1 MPQLSLELVKDIIA
15 RKDGTGQIN
24 VNFGTMDMAHE
35 LTQKVR
41 GIEVAPRSTDSMW
54 VYRPQDTYAMGYIG
68 FYPHIHDAAGAIGD
82 QDRRYAVFSPN
93 IHNGK
98 YSYGDKQHM
107 ASALHKP
114 KGVANAAK
122 HLRPLTTKQ
131 VLEFT
136 QGEFVSALFDAKSTA
151 RSQVARATQQ
161 IDCKLFPLERFR
173 KSDTTPLQ
181 DELQRILNSDYVF
194 VDKELEA
201 QLYAAFAAVA
211 EHEENKKLH
220 EAKHTFIEVIE
231 ANGRNTFRG
240 YAEVDD
246 DRSLF
251 RLADTQENLFYF
263 TQEELPERLMG
274 AMSVLSMVEVGIY
287 VSGVGYRAANNMFYV
302 RCE

>member
-1 MPQLSLELVKDIIA
+1 MPQLSLKLVKDIA
-15 RKDGTGQIN
+15 GQRDVV

-41 GIEVAPRSTDSMW
+41 GIEVAPRSTESMW

-68 FYPHIHDAAGAIGD
+68 YC
-82 QDRRYAVFSPN
+82 QVYNQEQRYAVFSPN

-98 YSYGDKQHM
+98 YNYGENQHM
-107 ASALHKP
+107 TSALHRT

-136 QGEFVSALFDAKSTA
+136 QGEFVSALYEAKSTA
-151 RSQVARATQQ
+151 RNQVTRATQQ
-161 IDCKLFPLERFR
+161 IDCKLFALNAFR
-173 KSDTTPLQ
+173 KADTTPLQ

-201 QLYAAFAAVA
+201 QLHAAFTAVA

-220 EAKHTFIEVIE
+220 DAKHTFIEVIE
-231 ANGRNTFRG
+231 THGRNTFRG

-246 DRSLF
+246 DRSLYHM
-251 RLADTQENLFYF
+251 ADTKENLFYF
-263 TQEELPERLMG
+263 TQEELPDRLMG
-274 AMSVLSMVEVGIY
+274 SMSVLSMVEPGVY
-287 VSGVGYRAANNMFYV
+287 VSGVGYRAASNMFYV

>member
-1 MPQLSLELVKDIIA
+1 MPQIALKLVKDIIA
-15 RKDGTGQIN
+15 QKDVVT

-41 GIEVAPRSTDSMW
+41 GIAVAPRSTDSMW

-68 FYPHIHDAAGAIGD
+68 YCQVHDTGD
-82 QDRRYAVFSPN
+82 QEQRYAVFSPN

-98 YSYGDKQHM
+98 YSYGEKQHM
-107 ASALHKP
+107 ASALHRP

-136 QGEFVSALFDAKSTA
+136 QGEFVSALFDAKTTA

-211 EHEENKKLH
+211 EHEESKQLH
-220 EAKHTFIEVIE
+220 DAKHTFIEVVE
-231 ANGRNTFRG
+231 AHGRNTFRG
-240 YAEVDD
+240 YAEVND
-246 DRSLF
+246 DRSLS

-263 TQEELPERLMG
+263 TQEELPDRLMG

>member
-1 MPQLSLELVKDIIA
+1 MPQLSLKLVKDIA
-15 RKDGTGQIN
+15 GQRDVV

-68 FYPHIHDAAGAIGD
+68 YCQVHETGIKSSVTRCSRPTYTTASITMV
-82 QDRRYAVFSPN
+82 RNR
-93 IHNGK
+93 
-98 YSYGDKQHM
+98 HM
-107 ASALHKP
+107 ASALHRP

-136 QGEFVSALFDAKSTA
+136 QGDFASALYDAKSTA
-151 RSQVARATQQ
+151 RNHVIRATQQ
-161 IDCKLFPLERFR
+161 IDYKLFPLERFR
-173 KSDTTPLQ
+173 KADTTPLQ

-201 QLYAAFAAVA
+201 QLHAAFTAAA
-211 EHEENKKLH
+211 EHEESKKLH
-220 EAKHTFIEVIE
+220 EANHTFIEVIE
-231 ANGRNTFRG
+231 AHGRNTFRG
-240 YAEVDD
+240 YAEVDN
-246 DRSLF
+246 DRSLS
-251 RLADTQENLFYF
+251 RLADTKENLFYF
-263 TQEELPERLMG
+263 TQEELPDRLMG
-274 AMSVLSMVEVGIY
+274 AMSVLSMVETGVY
-287 VSGVGYRAANNMFYV
+287 VSGVGYRAASNMFYV

>member
-1 MPQLSLELVKDIIA
+1 MPQLSLKLVKDIV
-15 RKDGTGQIN
+15 GQRDVV

-68 FYPHIHDAAGAIGD
+68 YCQVHETGD
-82 QDRRYAVFSPN
+82 QEQRYAVFSPN
-93 IHNGK
+93 IQNGK
-98 YSYGDKQHM
+98 YNYGEKQHM
-107 ASALHKP
+107 TSALHRT

-136 QGEFVSALFDAKSTA
+136 QGDFASALFDAKSAA
-151 RSQVARATQQ
+151 RNQVTRATQQ

-173 KSDTTPLQ
+173 KADTTPLQ

-201 QLYAAFAAVA
+201 QLYAGFAAVA

-220 EAKHTFIEVIE
+220 EANHTFIEVIE
-231 ANGRNTFRG
+231 AHGRNTFRG
-240 YAEVDD
+240 YAEVDN
-246 DRSLF
+246 DRSLS
-251 RLADTQENLFYF
+251 RLADTKENLFYF
-263 TQEELPERLMG
+263 TQEELPDRLMG
-274 AMSVLSMVEVGIY
+274 SMSVLSMVEPGVY
-287 VSGVGYRAANNMFYV
+287 VSGVGYRAASNMFYV

>member
-1 MPQLSLELVKDIIA
+1 MPQITLKLVKDIIA
-15 RKDGTGQIN
+15 QKDVVT

-41 GIEVAPRSTDSMW
+41 GIAVATRSTDSMW

-68 FYPHIHDAAGAIGD
+68 YCQVHETGD
-82 QDRRYAVFSPN
+82 QEQRYAVFSPN
-93 IHNGK
+93 IHNGTH
-98 YSYGDKQHM
+98 SYGEKQHM
-107 ASALHKP
+107 ASALHKS

-136 QGEFVSALFDAKSTA
+136 QGEFVSALFDAKTTA

-211 EHEENKKLH
+211 EHEESKQLH
-220 EAKHTFIEVIE
+220 DAKHTFIEVVE
-231 ANGRNTFRG
+231 AHGRNTFRG
-240 YAEVDD
+240 YAEVND
-246 DRSLF
+246 DRSLS

-263 TQEELPERLMG
+263 TQEELPDRLMG

>member
-1 MPQLSLELVKDIIA
+1 MPQLPLKLVKDIV
-15 RKDGTGQIN
+15 GQRDVVT

-68 FYPHIHDAAGAIGD
+68 YC
-82 QDRRYAVFSPN
+82 QVYNQEQRYAVFSPN

-98 YSYGDKQHM
+98 YNYGEKQHM
-107 ASALHKP
+107 ASALHRP

-122 HLRPLTTKQ
+122 HLRPLTAKQ
-131 VLEFT
+131 VLELT

-151 RSQVARATQQ
+151 RSQVAKATQQ
-161 IDCKLFPLERFR
+161 IDLRLFALERYR
-173 KSDTTPLQ
+173 KPDLNPLQ

-201 QLYAAFAAVA
+201 QLHAAFTAVA
-211 EHEENKKLH
+211 EHEDSKKLH
-220 EAKHTFIEVIE
+220 NAKHTFIEVIE
-231 ANGRNTFRG
+231 THGRNTFRG

-246 DRSLF
+246 DRSLY
-251 RLADTQENLFYF
+251 RMADTKENLFYF
-263 TQEELPERLMG
+263 TQEELPDRLMG
-274 AMSVLSMVEVGIY
+274 AMSVLSMVETGVY
-287 VSGVGYRAANNMFYV
+287 VSGVGYRAASNMFYV

>member
-1 MPQLSLELVKDIIA
+1 MPQLSLKLVKDIV
-15 RKDGTGQIN
+15 GQRDVVT

-68 FYPHIHDAAGAIGD
+68 YC
-82 QDRRYAVFSPN
+82 QVYNQEQRYAVFSPN

-98 YSYGDKQHM
+98 YNYGEKQHM
-107 ASALHKP
+107 ASALHRP

-136 QGEFVSALFDAKSTA
+136 QGDFVSALFDAKSTA
-151 RSQVARATQQ
+151 RSQVAEATQQ
-161 IDCKLFPLERFR
+161 IVLRLFAWERYR
-173 KSDTTPLQ
+173 KPDLNPLQ

-201 QLYAAFAAVA
+201 QLYEGFAAAA
-211 EHEENKKLH
+211 EHEESKKLH

-231 ANGRNTFRG
+231 THGRNTFRG

-246 DRSLF
+246 DRSMY
-251 RLADTQENLFYF
+251 RMADTKENLFYF
-263 TQEELPERLMG
+263 TQEELPDRLMG
-274 AMSVLSMVEVGIY
+274 AMSVLSMVETGVY
-287 VSGVGYRAANNMFYV
+287 VSGVGYRAASNMFYV

>member
-1 MPQLSLELVKDIIA
+1 MPQLSLKLVKDIA
-15 RKDGTGQIN
+15 GQRDVV

-68 FYPHIHDAAGAIGD
+68 YCQVHETGD
-82 QDRRYAVFSPN
+82 QEQRYAVFSPN

-98 YSYGDKQHM
+98 YNYGEKQHM
-107 ASALHKP
+107 ASALHRP

-136 QGEFVSALFDAKSTA
+136 QGDFASALYDAKSTA
-151 RSQVARATQQ
+151 RNQVIRATQQ
-161 IDCKLFPLERFR
+161 IDCKLFPLERYYGR
-173 KSDTTPLQ
+173 KADTTPLQ

-201 QLYAAFAAVA
+201 QLYEGFAAVA
-211 EHEENKKLH
+211 EHGESKKLH
-220 EAKHTFIEVIE
+220 EANHTFIEVIE
-231 ANGRNTFRG
+231 THGRNTFRG
-240 YAEVDD
+240 YAEVDN
-246 DRSLF
+246 DRSLS
-251 RLADTQENLFYF
+251 RLADTKENLFYF
-263 TQEELPERLMG
+263 TQEELPDRLMG
-274 AMSVLSMVEVGIY
+274 AMSVLSMVETGVY
-287 VSGVGYRAANNMFYV
+287 VSGVGYRAASNMFYV

>member
-1 MPQLSLELVKDIIA
+1 MPQLSLKLVKDIA
-15 RKDGTGQIN
+15 GQRDVVT

-68 FYPHIHDAAGAIGD
+68 YR
-82 QDRRYAVFSPN
+82 QVYNQEQRYAVFSPN
-93 IHNGK
+93 IQNGK
-98 YSYGDKQHM
+98 YNYSEKQHM
-107 ASALHKP
+107 ASALHRT

-122 HLRPLTTKQ
+122 HLRPLTAKQ

-136 QGEFVSALFDAKSTA
+136 QGEFASALFDAKSTA
-151 RSQVARATQQ
+151 RSQVAKATQQ
-161 IDCKLFPLERFR
+161 IDLRLFALERYR
-173 KSDTTPLQ
+173 KPDLNPLQ
-181 DELQRILNSDYVF
+181 SELQRILNSDYVF

-201 QLYAAFAAVA
+201 QLHAAFTAVA
-211 EHEENKKLH
+211 EYEDSKKLH

-231 ANGRNTFRG
+231 SHGRNTFRG

-246 DRSLF
+246 DRSLY
-251 RLADTQENLFYF
+251 RMADTKENLFCF
-263 TQEELPERLMG
+263 TQEELPDRLMG
-274 AMSVLSMVEVGIY
+274 SMSVLSLVEPGVY
-287 VSGVGYRAANNMFYV
+287 VSGVGYRAASNMFYV

>member
-1 MPQLSLELVKDIIA
+1 MPQLSLKLVKDIA
-15 RKDGTGQIN
+15 GQRDAV

-68 FYPHIHDAAGAIGD
+68 YCQVHETGD
-82 QDRRYAVFSPN
+82 QEQRYAVFSPN
-93 IHNGK
+93 IQNGK
-98 YSYGDKQHM
+98 YNYGEKQHM
-107 ASALHKP
+107 TSALHRT

-136 QGEFVSALFDAKSTA
+136 QGDFASALFDAKSAA
-151 RSQVARATQQ
+151 RNQVTRATQQ

-173 KSDTTPLQ
+173 KADTTPLQ

-201 QLYAAFAAVA
+201 QLYAGFAAVA

-220 EAKHTFIEVIE
+220 EANHTFIEVIE
-231 ANGRNTFRG
+231 AHGRNTFRG
-240 YAEVDD
+240 YAEVDN
-246 DRSLF
+246 DRSLY
-251 RLADTQENLFYF
+251 RMADTKENLFYF
-263 TQEELPERLMG
+263 TQEELPDRLMG
-274 AMSVLSMVEVGIY
+274 SMSVLSMVEPGVY
-287 VSGVGYRAANNMFYV
+287 VSGVGYRAASNMFYV

>member
-1 MPQLSLELVKDIIA
+1 MPQIALKLVKDIIA
-15 RKDGTGQIN
+15 QKDVVT

-41 GIEVAPRSTDSMW
+41 GIAVAPRSTDSMW

-68 FYPHIHDAAGAIGD
+68 YCQVHDTGD
-82 QDRRYAVFSPN
+82 QEQRYAVFSPN

-98 YSYGDKQHM
+98 YNYGEKQHM
-107 ASALHKP
+107 ASALHRP

-136 QGEFVSALFDAKSTA
+136 QGEFVSALFDAKTTA

-173 KSDTTPLQ
+173 KADTTPLQ

-211 EHEENKKLH
+211 EHEESKQLH
-220 EAKHTFIEVIE
+220 DAKHTFIEVVE
-231 ANGRNTFRG
+231 AHGRNTFRG
-240 YAEVDD
+240 YAEVND
-246 DRSLF
+246 DRSLS

-263 TQEELPERLMG
+263 TQEELPDRLMG

>member
-1 MPQLSLELVKDIIA
+1 MPQITLKLVKDIIA
-15 RKDGTGQIN
+15 QKDVVT

-41 GIEVAPRSTDSMW
+41 GIAVAPRSTESMW

-68 FYPHIHDAAGAIGD
+68 YCQVHDTGD
-82 QDRRYAVFSPN
+82 QEQRYAVFSPN

-98 YSYGDKQHM
+98 YSYGEKQHM
-107 ASALHKP
+107 ASALHKS

-122 HLRPLTTKQ
+122 HLRPLTTKK

-136 QGEFVSALFDAKSTA
+136 QGEFVSALFDAKTTA
-151 RSQVARATQQ
+151 HSQVVKATQQ
-161 IDCKLFPLERFR
+161 IDRNLFPLERFR
-173 KSDTTPLQ
+173 QSDTTPLQ

-211 EHEENKKLH
+211 EHEESKQLH
-220 EAKHTFIEVIE
+220 DAKHTFIEVIG

-263 TQEELPERLMG
+263 TQEELPDRLMG

>member
-1 MPQLSLELVKDIIA
+1 MPQLSLKLVKEIV
-15 RKDGTGQIN
+15 GQEDTIYP
-24 VNFGTMDMAHE
+24 NFGTQDMAHE
-35 LTQKVR
+35 FTQKVR
-41 GIEVAPRSTDSMW
+41 GISVAPRTGDSMW

-68 FYPHIHDAAGAIGD
+68 YCQVHETGD
-82 QDRRYAVFSPN
+82 QEQRYAVFSPN

-98 YSYGDKQHM
+98 YNYGEKQHM
-107 ASALHKP
+107 ASALHRL

-131 VLEFT
+131 VLALT

-151 RSQVARATQQ
+151 RSQVAKATQQ
-161 IDCKLFPLERFR
+161 IEGGKLFALERFR
-173 KSDTTPLQ
+173 KPDTTPLQ

-211 EHEENKKLH
+211 EHEESKKLH
-220 EAKHTFIEVIE
+220 AAKHTFIEVIE

-240 YAEVDD
+240 FAEVDD

-263 TQEELPERLMG
+263 TQEELPDRLMG

>member
-1 MPQLSLELVKDIIA
+1 MPQLSLELVKEIV
-15 RKDGTGQIN
+15 GQEDTIY

-41 GIEVAPRSTDSMW
+41 GISVAPRSTDSMW

-68 FYPHIHDAAGAIGD
+68 FCPPMRDAAGAIGD
-82 QDRRYAVFSPN
+82 KDRRYAVFSPN

-98 YSYGDKQHM
+98 FNYGERQNM
-107 ASALHKP
+107 ASALHIA

-136 QGEFVSALFDAKSTA
+136 QGEFASAWYDAKCTA
-151 RSQVARATQQ
+151 QRQMTRATQQ
-161 IDCKLFPLERFR
+161 IDYMLFPLERFR
-173 KSDTTPLQ
+173 QKSGIPPLQ

-211 EHEENKKLH
+211 EHEESKKIH
-220 EAKHTFIEVIE
+220 DTKHTFIEVIE

-240 YAEVDD
+240 YAEVDG
-246 DRSLF
+246 DRNLF
-251 RLADTQENLFYF
+251 PLADTQENKFYF

-274 AMSVLSMVEVGIY
+274 AMSVLSMVEVGVY
-287 VSGVGYRAANNMFYV
+287 VSGVGYRAANNVFYV

>member
-1 MPQLSLELVKDIIA
+1 MPQLALKLVKDILAKKI
-15 RKDGTGQIN
+15 GEIT

-41 GIEVAPRSTDSMW
+41 GIAVAPRSTESMW

-68 FYPHIHDAAGAIGD
+68 YCQVHETGD
-82 QDRRYAVFSPN
+82 QEQRYAVFSPN

-98 YSYGDKQHM
+98 YSYGVKQHM
-107 ASALHKP
+107 ASALHRP

-122 HLRPLTTKQ
+122 HLRPLLTKQ
-131 VLEFT
+131 VLALT

-151 RSQVARATQQ
+151 RSQVVKATQQ

-173 KSDTTPLQ
+173 QSDTTPLQ

-211 EHEENKKLH
+211 EHEESKQLH
-220 EAKHTFIEVIE
+220 DAKHTFIEVIG

-240 YAEVDD
+240 YAEVND
-246 DRSLF
+246 DRSLS

-263 TQEELPERLMG
+263 TQEELPDRLMG

>member
-1 MPQLSLELVKDIIA
+1 MPQLSLKLVKDIV
-15 RKDGTGQIN
+15 GQRDVVT

-68 FYPHIHDAAGAIGD
+68 YCQVHGTGD
-82 QDRRYAVFSPN
+82 QGQRYAVFSPN

-98 YSYGDKQHM
+98 YNYGEKQHM
-107 ASALHKP
+107 ASALHRP

-136 QGEFVSALFDAKSTA
+136 QGEFVNALYEAKSTA
-151 RSQVARATQQ
+151 RSQVAKATQQ
-161 IDCKLFPLERFR
+161 IDLRLFALERYR
-173 KSDTTPLQ
+173 KSDLNPLQ
-181 DELQRILNSDYVF
+181 NELQRILNSDYVF

-201 QLYAAFAAVA
+201 QLHAAFTAVA
-211 EHEENKKLH
+211 EHEESKQLH
-220 EAKHTFIEVIE
+220 DAKHTFIEVIE
-231 ANGRNTFRG
+231 SHGRNTFRG

-246 DRSLF
+246 DRSLY
-251 RLADTQENLFYF
+251 RMADTKENLFYF
-263 TQEELPERLMG
+263 TQEELPDRLMG
-274 AMSVLSMVEVGIY
+274 AMSVLSMVETGVY
-287 VSGVGYRAANNMFYV
+287 VSGVGYRAASNMFYV

>member
-1 MPQLSLELVKDIIA
+1 MPQLSLKLVKDIA
-15 RKDGTGQIN
+15 GQRDVV

-41 GIEVAPRSTDSMW
+41 GIEVAPRSTESMW

-68 FYPHIHDAAGAIGD
+68 YCQVHETGD
-82 QDRRYAVFSPN
+82 QEQRYAVFSPN
-93 IHNGK
+93 IQNGK
-98 YSYGDKQHM
+98 YNYGEKQHM
-107 ASALHKP
+107 TSALHRT

-136 QGEFVSALFDAKSTA
+136 QGDFASALYDAKSTA
-151 RSQVARATQQ
+151 RNQVARATQQ

-173 KSDTTPLQ
+173 KADTTPLQ

-201 QLYAAFAAVA
+201 QLYAGFAAVA

-220 EAKHTFIEVIE
+220 EANHTFIEVIE
-231 ANGRNTFRG
+231 AHGRNTFRG
-240 YAEVDD
+240 YAEVDN
-246 DRSLF
+246 DRSLS
-251 RLADTQENLFYF
+251 RLADTKENLFYF
-263 TQEELPERLMG
+263 TQEELPDRLMG
-274 AMSVLSMVEVGIY
+274 SMSVLSMVEPGVY
-287 VSGVGYRAANNMFYV
+287 VSGVGYRAASNMFYV

>member
-1 MPQLSLELVKDIIA
+1 MPQLSLKLVKEIVGQEDTIYPNI
-15 RKDGTGQIN
+15 GTQ
-24 VNFGTMDMAHE
+24 DMAHE
-35 LTQKVR
+35 FTQKVR
-41 GIEVAPRSTDSMW
+41 GISVAPRTVDSMW

-68 FYPHIHDAAGAIGD
+68 YCQVHENYRPNRDS
-82 QDRRYAVFSPN
+82 QRYAVFSPN

-98 YSYGDKQHM
+98 FNYGAKQHM
-107 ASALHKP
+107 ASALHRA

-136 QGEFVSALFDAKSTA
+136 QSDFVSALYDAKSAA
-151 RSQVARATQQ
+151 RSQVAKATQQ
-161 IDCKLFPLERFR
+161 IDCKLFPLERYR
-173 KSDTTPLQ
+173 KADVTPLQ
-181 DELQRILNSDYVF
+181 DELERILHSGYVF

-201 QLYAAFAAVA
+201 QLHAGFAAIS
-211 EHEENKKLH
+211 EYEENKKLH

-231 ANGRNTFRG
+231 AHGGNTFRG

-246 DRSLF
+246 DRSLY
-251 RLADTQENLFYF
+251 RMADTKENLFYF
-263 TQEELPERLMG
+263 SQEELPERLMG

>member
-1 MPQLSLELVKDIIA
+1 MPQLSLKLVKDIA
-15 RKDGTGQIN
+15 GQRDVV

-68 FYPHIHDAAGAIGD
+68 YCQVHETGD
-82 QDRRYAVFSPN
+82 QEQRYAVFSPN
-93 IHNGK
+93 IQNGK
-98 YSYGDKQHM
+98 YNYGEKQHM
-107 ASALHKP
+107 TSALHRT

-136 QGEFVSALFDAKSTA
+136 QGDFASALYDAKSTA
-151 RSQVARATQQ
+151 RNQVARATQQ

-173 KSDTTPLQ
+173 KADTTPLQ

-201 QLYAAFAAVA
+201 QLYAGFAAVA

-220 EAKHTFIEVIE
+220 EANHTFIEVIE
-231 ANGRNTFRG
+231 AHGRNTFRG
-240 YAEVDD
+240 YAEVDN
-246 DRSLF
+246 DRSLS
-251 RLADTQENLFYF
+251 RLADTKENLFYF
-263 TQEELPERLMG
+263 TQEELPDRLMG
-274 AMSVLSMVEVGIY
+274 SMSVLSMVEPGVY
-287 VSGVGYRAANNMFYV
+287 VSGVGYRAASNMFYV

>member
-1 MPQLSLELVKDIIA
+1 MPQLSLKLVKDIA
-15 RKDGTGQIN
+15 GQRDVV

-68 FYPHIHDAAGAIGD
+68 YC
-82 QDRRYAVFSPN
+82 QVYNQEQRYAVFSPN

-98 YSYGDKQHM
+98 YNYGENQHM
-107 ASALHKP
+107 TSALHRT

-136 QGEFVSALFDAKSTA
+136 QGDFASALYDAKSTA
-151 RSQVARATQQ
+151 RNHVIRATQQ
-161 IDCKLFPLERFR
+161 IDYKLFPLERFR
-173 KSDTTPLQ
+173 KADTTPLQ

-201 QLYAAFAAVA
+201 QLYEAFAAAA
-211 EHEENKKLH
+211 EHEESKKLH
-220 EAKHTFIEVIE
+220 EANHTFIEVIE
-231 ANGRNTFRG
+231 THGRNTFRG
-240 YAEVDD
+240 YAEVDN
-246 DRSLF
+246 DRSLS
-251 RLADTQENLFYF
+251 RLADTKENLFYF
-263 TQEELPERLMG
+263 TQEELPDRLMG
-274 AMSVLSMVEVGIY
+274 AMSVLSMVEPGVY
-287 VSGVGYRAANNMFYV
+287 VSGVGYRAASNMFYV

>member
-1 MPQLSLELVKDIIA
+1 MPQLSLKLVKDIA
-15 RKDGTGQIN
+15 GQRDVV

-68 FYPHIHDAAGAIGD
+68 YCQVHETGD
-82 QDRRYAVFSPN
+82 QEQRYAVFSPN

-98 YSYGDKQHM
+98 YNYGEKQHM
-107 ASALHKP
+107 ASALHRP

-122 HLRPLTTKQ
+122 HLRPLTAKQ
-131 VLEFT
+131 VLELT
-136 QGEFVSALFDAKSTA
+136 QGDFVSALYEAKSTA
-151 RSQVARATQQ
+151 RSQVAKATQQ
-161 IDCKLFPLERFR
+161 IDLRLFALERYR
-173 KSDTTPLQ
+173 KPDLNPLQ
-181 DELQRILNSDYVF
+181 NELQRILNSDYVF

-201 QLYAAFAAVA
+201 QLHAAFTAVA
-211 EHEENKKLH
+211 EHEESKKLH

-231 ANGRNTFRG
+231 THGRNTFRG

-246 DRSLF
+246 DRSLY
-251 RLADTQENLFYF
+251 RMADTKENLFYF
-263 TQEELPERLMG
+263 TQEELPDRLMG
-274 AMSVLSMVEVGIY
+274 AMSVLSMVETGVY
-287 VSGVGYRAANNMFYV
+287 VSGVGYRAASNMFYV

>member
-1 MPQLSLELVKDIIA
+1 MPQLALKLVKDIIA
-15 RKDGTGQIN
+15 QKDVVT

-35 LTQKVR
+35 LTLKVR
-41 GIEVAPRSTDSMW
+41 GIAVAPRSTDSMW

-68 FYPHIHDAAGAIGD
+68 YFRVHETGD
-82 QDRRYAVFSPN
+82 QEQRYAVFSPN

-98 YSYGDKQHM
+98 YNYGEKQHM
-107 ASALHKP
+107 ASALHRP

-161 IDCKLFPLERFR
+161 IDYKLFPLERFR

-201 QLYAAFAAVA
+201 QLCAAFAAAA
-211 EHEENKKLH
+211 EHEESKKLH
-220 EAKHTFIEVIE
+220 DAKHTFIEVVE
-231 ANGRNTFRG
+231 AHGRNTFRG
-240 YAEVDD
+240 YAEVND
-246 DRSLF
+246 DRSLS

-263 TQEELPERLMG
+263 TQEELPDRLMG

>member
-1 MPQLSLELVKDIIA
+1 MPQLSLKLVKDIIA
-15 RKDGTGQIN
+15 KKDVVT

-41 GIEVAPRSTDSMW
+41 GIAVAPRSTDSMW
-54 VYRPQDTYAMGYIG
+54 VYRTQDTYAMGYIG
-68 FYPHIHDAAGAIGD
+68 YCQVHETGD
-82 QDRRYAVFSPN
+82 QEQRYAVFSPN

-98 YSYGDKQHM
+98 YSYGEKQHM
-107 ASALHKP
+107 ASALHRP

-122 HLRPLTTKQ
+122 HLRPLTAKQ
-131 VLEFT
+131 VLALT

-151 RSQVARATQQ
+151 RNQVAKATQQ
-161 IDCKLFPLERFR
+161 IDCKLFALERFR

-211 EHEENKKLH
+211 EHEESKQLH
-220 EAKHTFIEVIE
+220 DAKHTFIEVIE
-231 ANGRNTFRG
+231 VHGKNTFRG
-240 YAEVDD
+240 FAEVDD

-251 RLADTQENLFYF
+251 RLAVTQENLFYF

-274 AMSVLSMVEVGIY
+274 AMSVLSMVEVGVY

>member
-1 MPQLSLELVKDIIA
+1 MPQLSLKLVKDIA
-15 RKDGTGQIN
+15 GQRDIV

-41 GIEVAPRSTDSMW
+41 GIEVAPRSTESMW

-68 FYPHIHDAAGAIGD
+68 YC
-82 QDRRYAVFSPN
+82 QVYNQEQRYAVFSPN

-98 YSYGDKQHM
+98 YNYGENQHM
-107 ASALHKP
+107 TSALHRT

-136 QGEFVSALFDAKSTA
+136 QGDFASALYDAKSTA
-151 RSQVARATQQ
+151 RNHVIRATQQ
-161 IDCKLFPLERFR
+161 IDYKLFPLERFR
-173 KSDTTPLQ
+173 KADTTPLQ

-201 QLYAAFAAVA
+201 QLYEGFAAVA

-220 EAKHTFIEVIE
+220 EANHTFIEVIE
-231 ANGRNTFRG
+231 AHGRNTFRG
-240 YAEVDD
+240 YAEVDN
-246 DRSLF
+246 DRSLS
-251 RLADTQENLFYF
+251 RLADTKENLFYF
-263 TQEELPERLMG
+263 TQEELPDRLMG
-274 AMSVLSMVEVGIY
+274 AMSVLSMVETGVY
-287 VSGVGYRAANNMFYV
+287 VSGVGYRAASNMFYV

>member
-1 MPQLSLELVKDIIA
+1 MPQLSLKLVKDIA
-15 RKDGTGQIN
+15 GQRDVV

-68 FYPHIHDAAGAIGD
+68 YCQVHETGD
-82 QDRRYAVFSPN
+82 QEQRYAVFSPN

-98 YSYGDKQHM
+98 YNYGEKQHM
-107 ASALHKP
+107 ASALHRP

-136 QGEFVSALFDAKSTA
+136 QGDFASALFDAKSTA
-151 RSQVARATQQ
+151 RNQVARATQQ

-173 KSDTTPLQ
+173 KADTTPLQ

-201 QLYAAFAAVA
+201 QLYEGFAAVA
-211 EHEENKKLH
+211 EHEESKKLH
-220 EAKHTFIEVIE
+220 EANHTFIEVIE
-231 ANGRNTFRG
+231 AHGRNTFRG
-240 YAEVDD
+240 YAEVDN
-246 DRSLF
+246 DRSLS
-251 RLADTQENLFYF
+251 RLADTKENLFYF
-263 TQEELPERLMG
+263 TQEELPDRLMG
-274 AMSVLSMVEVGIY
+274 AMSVLSMVETGIY
-287 VSGVGYRAANNMFYV
+287 VSGVGYRAASNMFYV

>member
-1 MPQLSLELVKDIIA
+1 MPQLSLKLVKDIV
-15 RKDGTGQIN
+15 GQRDVVT

-68 FYPHIHDAAGAIGD
+68 YC
-82 QDRRYAVFSPN
+82 QVYNQEQRYAVFSPN

-98 YSYGDKQHM
+98 YNYGEKQHM
-107 ASALHKP
+107 ASALHRP

-136 QGEFVSALFDAKSTA
+136 QGDFVSALYDAKSTA
-151 RSQVARATQQ
+151 RNQVIGLRSRSTTNCFPWNATA
-161 IDCKLFPLERFR
+161 KA
-173 KSDTTPLQ
+173 DTTPLQ

-201 QLYAAFAAVA
+201 QLHAAFTAVA
-211 EHEENKKLH
+211 EHEDSKKLH

-231 ANGRNTFRG
+231 SHGRNTFRG
-240 YAEVDD
+240 YAEVDRRPKPVSHGGYEGELVLLHTGRTTRSSD
-246 DRSLF
+246 GCNVCAVDGGDRGIRF
-251 RLADTQENLFYF
+251 R
-263 TQEELPERLMG
+263 RW
-274 AMSVLSMVEVGIY
+274 
-287 VSGVGYRAANNMFYV
+287 VSSRQ
-302 RCE
+302 

>member
-1 MPQLSLELVKDIIA
+1 MPQLSLKLVKDIA
-15 RKDGTGQIN
+15 GQRDVV

-68 FYPHIHDAAGAIGD
+68 YCQVHETGD
-82 QDRRYAVFSPN
+82 QEQRYAVFSPN
-93 IHNGK
+93 IQNGK
-98 YSYGDKQHM
+98 YNYGEKQHM
-107 ASALHKP
+107 TSALHRT

-136 QGEFVSALFDAKSTA
+136 QGDFASALFDAKSTA
-151 RSQVARATQQ
+151 RNQVTRATQQ

-173 KSDTTPLQ
+173 KADTTPLQ

-201 QLYAAFAAVA
+201 QLYAGFAAVA

-220 EAKHTFIEVIE
+220 EANHTFIEVIE
-231 ANGRNTFRG
+231 AHGRNTFRG
-240 YAEVDD
+240 YAEVDN
-246 DRSLF
+246 DRSLS
-251 RLADTQENLFYF
+251 RLADTKENLFYF
-263 TQEELPERLMG
+263 TQEELPDRLMG
-274 AMSVLSMVEVGIY
+274 SMSVLSMVEPGVY
-287 VSGVGYRAANNMFYV
+287 VSGVGYRAASNMFYV

>member
-1 MPQLSLELVKDIIA
+1 MPQLSLKLVKDIV
-15 RKDGTGQIN
+15 GQRDVVT

-68 FYPHIHDAAGAIGD
+68 YC
-82 QDRRYAVFSPN
+82 QVYNQEQRYAVFSPN

-98 YSYGDKQHM
+98 YNYGEKQHM
-107 ASALHKP
+107 ASALHRP

-136 QGEFVSALFDAKSTA
+136 QGDFASALYEAKSTA
-151 RSQVARATQQ
+151 RNHVIRATQQ
-161 IDCKLFPLERFR
+161 IDYKLFPLERFR
-173 KSDTTPLQ
+173 KADTTPLQ

-201 QLYAAFAAVA
+201 QLHAAFTAAA
-211 EHEENKKLH
+211 EHEDSKKLH

-231 ANGRNTFRG
+231 AHGRNTFRG
-240 YAEVDD
+240 YAEVDN
-246 DRSLF
+246 DRSLYPAW
-251 RLADTQENLFYF
+251 RIRRRTCF
-263 TQEELPERLMG
+263 TSHRKNYQI
-274 AMSVLSMVEVGIY
+274 V
-287 VSGVGYRAANNMFYV
+287 
-302 RCE
+302 

>member
-1 MPQLSLELVKDIIA
+1 MPQLSLKLVKDIA
-15 RKDGTGQIN
+15 GQRDAV

-68 FYPHIHDAAGAIGD
+68 YCQVHETGD
-82 QDRRYAVFSPN
+82 QEQRYAVFSPN
-93 IHNGK
+93 IQNGK
-98 YSYGDKQHM
+98 YNYGEKQHM
-107 ASALHKP
+107 TSALHRT

-136 QGEFVSALFDAKSTA
+136 QGDFASALFDAKSAA
-151 RSQVARATQQ
+151 RNQVTRATQQ

-173 KSDTTPLQ
+173 KADTTPLQ

-201 QLYAAFAAVA
+201 QLYAGFAAVA

-220 EAKHTFIEVIE
+220 EANHTFIEVIE
-231 ANGRNTFRG
+231 AHGRNTFRG
-240 YAEVDD
+240 YAEVDN
-246 DRSLF
+246 DRSLS
-251 RLADTQENLFYF
+251 RLADTKENLFYF
-263 TQEELPERLMG
+263 TQEELPDRLMG
-274 AMSVLSMVEVGIY
+274 SMSVLSMVEPGVY
-287 VSGVGYRAANNMFYV
+287 VSGVGYRAASNMFYV

>member
-1 MPQLSLELVKDIIA
+1 MPQIALKLVKDIIA
-15 RKDGTGQIN
+15 QKDVVT

-41 GIEVAPRSTDSMW
+41 GIAVAPRSTDSMW

-68 FYPHIHDAAGAIGD
+68 YCQVHETGD
-82 QDRRYAVFSPN
+82 QEQRYAVFSPN

-98 YSYGDKQHM
+98 YNYGEKQHM
-107 ASALHKP
+107 ASALHRP

-136 QGEFVSALFDAKSTA
+136 QGEFVSALFDAKTTA

-173 KSDTTPLQ
+173 KADTTPLQ

-211 EHEENKKLH
+211 EHEESKQLH
-220 EAKHTFIEVIE
+220 DAKHTFIEVVE
-231 ANGRNTFRG
+231 AHGRNTFRG
-240 YAEVDD
+240 YAEVND
-246 DRSLF
+246 DRSLS

-263 TQEELPERLMG
+263 TQEELPDRLMG

>member
-1 MPQLSLELVKDIIA
+1 MPQLSLKLVKDIIA
-15 RKDGTGQIN
+15 KKDVVT

-41 GIEVAPRSTDSMW
+41 GIAVAPRSTDSMW

-68 FYPHIHDAAGAIGD
+68 YCQVHETGD
-82 QDRRYAVFSPN
+82 QEQRYAVFSPN

-98 YSYGDKQHM
+98 YNYGEKQHM
-107 ASALHKP
+107 ASALHRP

-122 HLRPLTTKQ
+122 HLRPLTVKQ
-131 VLEFT
+131 VLALT

-151 RSQVARATQQ
+151 RSQVAKATQQ
-161 IDCKLFPLERFR
+161 IDCKLFALERFR

-211 EHEENKKLH
+211 EHEESKQLH
-220 EAKHTFIEVIE
+220 DAKHTFIEVIE
-231 ANGRNTFRG
+231 AHGRNTFRG
-240 YAEVDD
+240 FAEVDD

-263 TQEELPERLMG
+263 TQEELPDRLMG

>member
-1 MPQLSLELVKDIIA
+1 MPQLSLKLVKDIV
-15 RKDGTGQIN
+15 GQRDVVT

-68 FYPHIHDAAGAIGD
+68 YCQVHETGD
-82 QDRRYAVFSPN
+82 QEQRYAVFSPN

-98 YSYGDKQHM
+98 YNYGEKQHM
-107 ASALHKP
+107 VSALHRP

-136 QGEFVSALFDAKSTA
+136 QGDFVSALFDAKSTA
-151 RSQVARATQQ
+151 RSQVAKATQQ
-161 IDCKLFPLERFR
+161 IDLRLFALERYR
-173 KSDTTPLQ
+173 KPDLNPLQ

-201 QLYAAFAAVA
+201 QLHAAFTAVA
-211 EHEENKKLH
+211 EHEESKKLH

-231 ANGRNTFRG
+231 THGRNTFRG

-246 DRSLF
+246 DRSLY
-251 RLADTQENLFYF
+251 RMADTKENLFYF
-263 TQEELPERLMG
+263 TQEELPDRLMG
-274 AMSVLSMVEVGIY
+274 AMSVLSMVETGVY
-287 VSGVGYRAANNMFYV
+287 VSGVGYRAASNMFYV

>member
-15 RKDGTGQIN
+15 QKDVVT

-41 GIEVAPRSTDSMW
+41 GIAVAPRSTESMW

-68 FYPHIHDAAGAIGD
+68 YCQVHETGD
-82 QDRRYAVFSPN
+82 QEQRYAVFSPN

-98 YSYGDKQHM
+98 YNYGEKQHM
-107 ASALHKP
+107 ASALHRP

-161 IDCKLFPLERFR
+161 IDCKLFALERFR
-173 KSDTTPLQ
+173 HKPDTTPLQ

-211 EHEENKKLH
+211 EHEESKKLH
-220 EAKHTFIEVIE
+220 DAKHTFIEVIE

-263 TQEELPERLMG
+263 TQEELPDRLMG

>member
-1 MPQLSLELVKDIIA
+1 MPQLSLKLVKDIV
-15 RKDGTGQIN
+15 GQRDVVT

-35 LTQKVR
+35 LTQRVR
-41 GIEVAPRSTDSMW
+41 GIKVAPRSTDSMW

-68 FYPHIHDAAGAIGD
+68 YCQVHETGD
-82 QDRRYAVFSPN
+82 QEQRYAVFSPN
-93 IHNGK
+93 IHNNK
-98 YSYGDKQHM
+98 YNYGEKTNM
-107 ASALHKP
+107 TSALHRT

-136 QGEFVSALFDAKSTA
+136 QGDFVSALYEAKSTA
-151 RSQVARATQQ
+151 RSQVAKATQQ
-161 IDCKLFPLERFR
+161 IDLRLFALERYR
-173 KSDTTPLQ
+173 KPDLNPLQ

-201 QLYAAFAAVA
+201 QLRAAFTAVA
-211 EHEENKKLH
+211 EHEDSKKLH

-231 ANGRNTFRG
+231 THGRNTFRG

-246 DRSLF
+246 DRSLY
-251 RLADTQENLFYF
+251 RMADTKENLFYF
-263 TQEELPERLMG
+263 TQEELPDRLMG
-274 AMSVLSMVEVGIY
+274 AMSVLSMVETGVY
-287 VSGVGYRAANNMFYV
+287 VSGVGYRAASNMFYV

>member
-1 MPQLSLELVKDIIA
+1 MPQLSLKLVKEIV
-15 RKDGTGQIN
+15 GQEDTVY
-24 VNFGTMDMAHE
+24 VNFGTMNMAHE

-41 GIEVAPRSTDSMW
+41 GIEVAPRSPDSMW

-68 FYPHIHDAAGAIGD
+68 YCPVRDAAGAVGD
-82 QDRRYAVFSPN
+82 QERRYAVFSPN

-98 YSYGDKQHM
+98 YNYGERQKM
-107 ASALHKP
+107 ASALHIA

-136 QGEFVSALFDAKSTA
+136 QGEFVSALYDAKSTA
-151 RSQVARATQQ
+151 WSQVAKATQQ
-161 IDCKLFPLERFR
+161 IDYKLFSSERFR
-173 KSDTTPLQ
+173 YKSDTPPLQ

-211 EHEENKKLH
+211 EHEESKKLH
-220 EAKHTFIEVIE
+220 DAKHTFIEVIE

-263 TQEELPERLMG
+263 TQEELPDRLMG